1 MLPAVKVT
9 AAPAPDVKGDQEKDP
24 GGQVGTSLFPGRG
37 VRDPGKD
44 LTKKVFLLEGLR
56 FTPPG

>member
-9 AAPAPDVKGDQEKDP
+9 AAPAPDVKGDQEEDP

-37 VRDPGKD
+37 V
-44 LTKKVFLLEGLR
+44 
-56 FTPPG
+56 